1 MTASLPSDS
10 GPALAPLGF
19 IEPHALLLTQ
29 PAPGQRLF
37 KIMKAEHLIQSIEG
51 GYLHFNRVDAYSD
64 FPLADAH
71 DGAELPLDQ
80 PANQAASFEKAPS
93 FTLSD
98 YYAQSRGRTYTCC
111 FSLKNS
117 PYMWEHYGLGSATG
131 QVGLEFD
138 LEKLR
143 RRLNGALSSK
153 AALMCGDVRCRQI
166 FSINYGEVAYVDRAT
181 CRANLDRTANPKQ
194 SRPPR
199 LNWRSGR
206 NGQSWRAT
214 CRQNGAS
221 RKSPK
226 SGSRSASIEAADWG
240 GSAWIPAPAKA
251 WCIGPVD
258 HIRIGESGSRKTGR
272 ALRATLMPASC
283 SDAQRV
289 VSSRRR

>member
-10 GPALAPLGF
+10 GSALAPLGF

-29 PAPGQRLF
+29 PAPDQRLF
-37 KIMKAEHLIQSIEG
+37 KIMKAEHFIQSIEG

-80 PANQAASFEKAPS
+80 PANQAASFEKAPD

-98 YYAQSRGRTYTCC
+98 YYARSRGRTYACC

-117 PYMWEHYGLGSATG
+117 PYMWEHYGLDSAMG

-143 RRLNGALSSK
+143 RRLNGALSSE
-153 AALMCGDVRCRQI
+153 AALMCGDIRCRQI

-181 CRANLDRTANPKQ
+181 HRGNLDRAANPLQYAYLKDRSYGEERELRVSLSALGMGRFVLADGREIQ
-194 SRPPR
+194 FPPSLQLGFDFREAFTDGTIAQVLMAPTTNEAGLVEALGR
-199 LNWRSGR
+199 LG
-206 NGQSWRAT
+206 
-214 CRQNGAS
+214 
-221 RKSPK
+221 
-226 SGSRSASIEAADWG
+226 I
-240 GSAWIPAPAKA
+240 
-251 WCIGPVD
+251 
-258 HIRIGESGSRKTGR
+258 GR
-272 ALRATLMPASC
+272 AP
-283 SDAQRV
+283 
-289 VSSRRR
+289 